1 MIYENETTNLSLE
14 STQVN
19 EDADPNQPWSLK
31 YRYTGYMN
39 TTKYGKHNKH
49 NKVRKHNTTNT
60 SKYGKIFSSL

>member
-1 MIYENETTNLSLE
+1 MISEDETTNLSLE

-39 TTKYGKHNKH
+39 TTKYGKHNK
-49 NKVRKHNTTNT
+49 VRKHNTTKN
-60 SKYGKIFSSL
+60 GKTFSSS